1 MAQIAPQILMVW
13 VSSLLP
19 REWDCPKFIYS
30 VSASLGNGPEG
41 EPGMSPAAVHSTDHP
56 VAEQRDRHGKKGIG

>member
-19 REWDCPKFIYS
+19 REWDCPRFIYS
-30 VSASLGNGPEG
+30 ISASLGNGPEG
-41 EPGMSPAAVHSTDHP
+41 EPDMSPAAVHSTDHQ
-56 VAEQRDRHGKKGIG
+56 VAEQRNRHGKKGMG